1 MGVGGS
7 KNKNDEQVPLIQ
19 KQINDESEK
28 NYYFPCILKI
38 DYDSDKIELKT
49 ETDKT
54 HELYIKDFL
63 GDYTHIYNCSCSNC
77 SKNNLNKIYYCN
89 KCKKYICQDC
99 LFNQEHPQ
107 EHLDE
112 CFIFIK
118 SINICSKHDKVENIL
133 CKDCEKN
140 VCSKCFDTF
149 HKWHEKFEN
158 SDINKAKD
166 IIIKKNEQLI
176 KFIELFDLMKNVY
189 QKDKDRD
196 LYKSNINF
204 VATLIKNKKEI
215 NYFNNKKPDEEK
227 IKEYIKNHNIESRNN
242 NRKNYFCANLIPI
255 CNFVPNII
263 EINAS
268 SGKIFLKCNGN
279 HAHDREKD
287 IIDYFKIIDE
297 KKDQNPISSS
307 QNDNKND
314 NKNDNTEN
322 KEKKIESDKKIL
334 NLKIEEYIND
344 IELNNLILNT
354 QKQFPNNNYYAQNII
369 NLAEYIEEEESNRF
383 IGLTDIDKEKE
394 EKEALNSLKDKYSI
408 FLEEH
413 YKKKELRLKLKGSK
427 DESEYKWLRDDGFIL
442 ISKIR
447 FQDLIEINLSNNA
460 IIDITSLKNMFLPH
474 LEIINFSN
482 NKIEDISPIS
492 NLFSKKLSII
502 LLQNNSIKD
511 LEPFLNSN
519 FPSLKILKV
528 INNNEAFNQNSFKD
542 VVKKFEDIIIYKPK
556 WNDFAKEYKCDMND
570 FNEENF
576 KNLNKLDLSGRRCGD
591 IIIKDL
597 NALIASYPNKI
608 KYLILDNN
616 KLVDVSLLNKIP
628 LYHLKNLDL
637 SLNFICNIK
646 FMKQLFDTCKNLE
659 ILYLHDNK
667 INNISPFLN
676 DKRELI
682 FTKLNTLTLKN
693 NLLDLTEK
701 ETIYVLKILLKKN
714 LTLDYKED
722 ELNLH
727 D

>member
-140 VCSKCFDTF
+140 VCSKCFDIF
-149 HKWHEKFEN
+149 HKWHEKLEN

-189 QKDKDRD
+189 QKDKDRY
-196 LYKSNINF
+196 LYKYNINT
-204 VATLIKNKKEI
+204 VAKLIKNKKGI
-215 NYFNNKKPDEEK
+215 NYYNNKEPDEEK
-227 IKEYIKNHNIESRNN
+227 IKEYIKSHNIESRNN

-255 CNFVPNII
+255 CNSVPNII

-268 SGKIFLKCNGN
+268 SGKIFLKCKGN
-279 HAHDREKD
+279 HKCEKDIID

-297 KKDQNPISSS
+297 KKDQNPTSSS
-307 QNDNKND
+307 QNDNTNN
-314 NKNDNTEN
+314 NKNN
-322 KEKKIESDKKIL
+322 KEKIESDKKIL

-354 QKQFPNNNYYAQNII
+354 QKKFPNNNYYAQNII
-369 NLAEYIEEEESNRF
+369 NLAEYIEEESRF

-427 DESEYKWLRDDGFIL
+427 DESEYKWLRDDGFKL

-460 IIDITSLKNMFLPH
+460 IIDITPLNNMLLPH

-511 LEPFLNSN
+511 LKPFLNSN

-528 INNNEAFNQNSFKD
+528 INNNEALNQNSFKD

-608 KYLILDNN
+608 KSLILDNN
-616 KLVDVSLLNKIP
+616 KLVDVSLLNIMP

-701 ETIYVLKILLKKN
+701 ETIYVLKLLLKKN

>member
-54 HELYIKDFL
+54 HELYIKHFL
-63 GDYTHIYNCSCSNC
+63 NNYTHIYNCSCSNC

-149 HKWHEKFEN
+149 HNWHEKFEN
-158 SDINKAKD
+158 SEINKAKD

-176 KFIELFDLMKNVY
+176 KFMELFDLMKNVY
-189 QKDKDRD
+189 QKDKDRY
-196 LYKSNINF
+196 LYKYNINT
-204 VATLIKNKKEI
+204 VAKLIKNKKGI
-215 NYFNNKKPDEEK
+215 NYYNNKEPDEEK
-227 IKEYIKNHNIESRNN
+227 IKEYIKSHNIESRNN

-255 CNFVPNII
+255 CNSVPNII

-268 SGKIFLKCNGN
+268 SGKIFLKCKGN
-279 HAHDREKD
+279 HKCEKDIID

-297 KKDQNPISSS
+297 KKDQNPTSSS
-307 QNDNKND
+307 QNDNTNN
-314 NKNDNTEN
+314 NKNN
-322 KEKKIESDKKIL
+322 KEKIESDKKIL

-354 QKQFPNNNYYAQNII
+354 QKKFPNNNYYAQNII
-369 NLAEYIEEEESNRF
+369 NLAEYIEEESRF

-427 DESEYKWLRDDGFIL
+427 DESEYKWLRDDGFKL

-460 IIDITSLKNMFLPH
+460 IIDITPLNNMFLPH

-511 LEPFLNSN
+511 LKPFLNSN

-542 VVKKFEDIIIYKPK
+542 VVKKFEDIIIYKTK

-591 IIIKDL
+591 IIIKNL
-597 NALIASYPNKI
+597 YALIASYPNKL
-608 KYLILDNN
+608 KWLILDNN
-616 KLVDVSLLNKIP
+616 KLVDVSLLNKMP

-676 DKRELI
+676 NKRELI
-682 FTKLNTLTLKN
+682 SKKLKTLTLKN

-701 ETIYVLKILLKKN
+701 ETIYVLKLLLKKN

>member
-7 KNKNDEQVPLIQ
+7 KNENDEQVPLIQ

-149 HKWHEKFEN
+149 HKWHEKLEN
-158 SDINKAKD
+158 SEINKAID

-189 QKDKDRD
+189 QKDKDRY
-196 LYKSNINF
+196 LYKNNINI
-204 VATLIKNKKEI
+204 VAKLIKNKKEI
-215 NYFNNKKPDEEK
+215 NYYNNKKPDEEK
-227 IKEYIKNHNIESRNN
+227 IKEYIKSHNIESRNN

-255 CNFVPNII
+255 CNSVPNII

-268 SGKIFLKCNGN
+268 SGKIFLKCKGN
-279 HAHDREKD
+279 HKCEKDIID

-297 KKDQNPISSS
+297 KKDQNPTSSS
-307 QNDNKND
+307 QNDNTNN
-314 NKNDNTEN
+314 NKNN
-322 KEKKIESDKKIL
+322 KEKIESDKKIL

-354 QKQFPNNNYYAQNII
+354 QKKFPNNNYYAQNII
-369 NLAEYIEEEESNRF
+369 NLAEYIEEESRF

-427 DESEYKWLRDDGFIL
+427 DESEYKWLRDDGFKL

-460 IIDITSLKNMFLPH
+460 IIDITPLKNMFLPH

-492 NLFSKKLSII
+492 KLFSKKLSII

-511 LEPFLNSN
+511 LKPFLNSN

-528 INNNEAFNQNSFKD
+528 INNNEAINQNSFKD

-701 ETIYVLKILLKKN
+701 ETIYVLKLLLKKN